1 MRKSGLADSPLFKPS
16 SENEITNSLAVS
28 SPKKKKN
35 SIEQKST
42 NRRKPVPPRYHD
54 TMQPS
59 NHATNQPTNHATM
72 QPRHHATMQPR
83 HHATMVETIRSALK
97 EIGKEAATYR
107 LTQEEKKAIEDLI
120 YEYKR
125 KHIKTS
131 ANEITRI
138 GVNYILQDH
147 KEKGKQSMLTLVIQ
161 ALNR

>member
-1 MRKSGLADSPLFKPS
+1 MKKSGLADSPLFKSPS
-16 SENEITNSLAVS
+16 QVEATPSPPEENEDICE
-28 SPKKKKN
+28 K
-35 SIEQKST
+35 EST

-54 TMQPS
+54 TMQPI
-59 NHATNQPTNHATM
+59 NHDTNQPTNHD
-72 QPRHHATMQPR
+72 TMQPR

-97 EIGKEAATYR
+97 DIGKEAATYR

-125 KHIKTS
+125 KNIKTS

>member
-1 MRKSGLADSPLFKPS
+1 MKKSGLADNPLFKSPPQIETTVSPS
-16 SENEITNSLAVS
+16 DEKENVGEKES
-28 SPKKKKN
+28 S
-35 SIEQKST
+35 
-42 NRRKPVPPRYHD
+42 NRRKPMPPRYHD
-54 TMQPS
+54 TMTPI
-59 NHATNQPTNHATM
+59 NHDPNQPTNHDTM
-72 QPRHHATMQPR
+72 QPRHHAI
-83 HHATMVETIRSALK
+83 MVETIRSALK
-97 EIGKEAATYR
+97 DIGKEAATYR

-125 KHIKTS
+125 KNIKTS